1 MCVALLD
8 VVAFLLAA
16 APEIMQIDQGLY
28 GVAITAFVTVI
39 HVASSPKYV
48 FELKKLKPH
57 ELLRQPSHFS
67 TTRVFTWRGSSR
79 CLFFCLSLLE
89 WITKENTLLSQV
101 PLWCCVKRRA
111 DLKEFLPDI
120 AWLWI
125 WLFEACTGGI
135 FLFYFVVD
143 FEFCHGRAREQ
154 KVFFEVISLL
164 ALLLFPSE
172 WRTAIFPWRVK

>member
-1 MCVALLD
+1 MPL
-8 VVAFLLAA
+8 
-16 APEIMQIDQGLY
+16 
-28 GVAITAFVTVI
+28 
-39 HVASSPKYV
+39 
-48 FELKKLKPH
+48 
-57 ELLRQPSHFS
+57 
-67 TTRVFTWRGSSR
+67 
-79 CLFFCLSLLE
+79 FCLSLLE

-154 KVFFEVISLL
+154 KVFFWSHIPSCSFIVSIWMADSYFSMESKIASLSL
-164 ALLLFPSE
+164 HAVSTPSFIPTSKSPHWSFRRRPSE
-172 WRTAIFPWRVK
+172 REEKRMAGIFSSFFFYSVKRQQCTQALPL